1 MVDVDQVVIDKLLFF
16 LDHGMP
22 VGLDDLVLVVFIWNL

>member
-1 MVDVDQVVIDKLLFF
+1 MVDVDQIVIDTLLFF

-22 VGLDDLVLVVFIWNL
+22 VALDYLVLIICIWYL